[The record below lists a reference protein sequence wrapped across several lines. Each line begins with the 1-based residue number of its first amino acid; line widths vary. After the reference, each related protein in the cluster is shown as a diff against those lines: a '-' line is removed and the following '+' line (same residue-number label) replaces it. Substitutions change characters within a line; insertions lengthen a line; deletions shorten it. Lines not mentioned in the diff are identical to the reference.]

1 MPSECLLIGRFE
13 KMHDCVTNAHWT
25 PLIWLELKQNEG
37 VVWDVLESISI
48 KKRNA
53 RGHLIFFPTASQVWI
68 EPVEIF
74 ICFVSSIFWA
84 IFGQNHSGY
93 INNVYTM
100 RILTVAYSGI
110 LWQCK
115 GSAKAM
121 QRQCKGS
128 AKAVQR
134 QC

>member
-100 RILTVAYSGI
+100 RILTVANAPTLTGPH
-110 LWQCK
+110 LFGLRRKNNQK
-115 GSAKAM
+115 NNQKETK
-121 QRQCKGS
+121 QK
-128 AKAVQR
+128 
-134 QC
+134 

>member
-84 IFGQNHSGY
+84 IFGHKPLRVHRWDVLES
-93 INNVYTM
+93 ISIKKIMKDVTVFFSL
-100 RILTVAYSGI
+100 LT
-110 LWQCK
+110 
-115 GSAKAM
+115 
-121 QRQCKGS
+121 
-128 AKAVQR
+128 
-134 QC
+134 